1 MTLHRTI
8 PGLAVPIV
16 ITAFGTT
23 TKAMETY
30 DRLDARVRER
40 FPGHEVRWAYTSRVV
55 KERVKRSRD
64 LDFPDPGE
72 VLSALEEEGHAWA
85 VVQSLHV
92 LCGHEFDR
100 LVQVAHESPLRT
112 AVGLPLLSSP
122 QDFDEVAK
130 ALAPAL
136 VAGEDEAVVLAGHG
150 TDHPIWCAYEA
161 LEQRIWRV
169 AGPRV
174 YVGLVEG
181 SPGAGEV
188 LERVAADGCKRA
200 RLVPFMLVAGRHFL
214 EDLAGGE
221 DSWKARFEGRGM
233 EVTLDP
239 RGLGMRE
246 GIAEVFCRHI
256 AEALDV
262 IPKGSEGNP

>member
-1 MTLHRTI
+1 MEMKEQ
-8 PGLAVPIV
+8 VPIV
-16 ITAFGTT
+16 IAAFGTT
-23 TKAMETY
+23 TTALETY
-30 DRLDARVRER
+30 DRVDARVKRR
-40 FPGHEVRWAYTSRVV
+40 FSGRKVRWAYSSRMV
-55 KERVKRSRD
+55 KDRVKRSRD

-72 VLSALEEEGHAWA
+72 VLSALKEEGHGWA

-100 LVQVAHESPLRT
+100 LVQVAQDAPVRT

-122 QDFDEVAK
+122 QDFDEVAT
-130 ALAPAL
+130 ALAPDLA
-136 VAGEDEAVVLAGHG
+136 AGEGEAVVLAGHG

-161 LEQRIWRV
+161 LEQRVRRV

-181 SPGAGEV
+181 APGAGEV
-188 LERVAADGCKRA
+188 LERVAADGCRKV
-200 RLVPFMLVAGRHFL
+200 RLVSFMLVAGRHFL

-221 DSWKARFEGRGM
+221 GSWKARFEEQGL

-239 RGLGMRE
+239 RGLGVRD

-256 AEALDV
+256 AEALDA
-262 IPKGSEGNP
+262 IPGGSGENP

>member
-1 MTLHRTI
+1 MI
-8 PGLAVPIV
+8 KNSVPIV

-23 TKAMETY
+23 TRALETY
-30 DRLDARVRER
+30 GRLDARVRER
-40 FPGHEVRWAYTSRVV
+40 FPGHEVRWAYSSRMV
-55 KERVKRSRD
+55 KDRVKRTRD

-72 VLSALEEEGHAWA
+72 VLSALKEEGYGWT

-100 LVQVAHESPLRT
+100 LVQVAQEAPVRT

-122 QDFDEVAK
+122 QDFDEVATV
-130 ALAPAL
+130 LAPDL
-136 VAGEDEAVVLAGHG
+136 VAGDGEAVALVGHG

-161 LEQRIWRV
+161 LEQRVRRL

-188 LERVAADGCKRA
+188 LERVAADGCARV

-221 DSWKARFEGRGM
+221 GSWKARFEAGGL

-246 GIAEVFCRHI
+246 GIAEVFRRHI
-256 AEALDV
+256 AAALDV
-262 IPKGSEGNP
+262 IPGGSEGDP